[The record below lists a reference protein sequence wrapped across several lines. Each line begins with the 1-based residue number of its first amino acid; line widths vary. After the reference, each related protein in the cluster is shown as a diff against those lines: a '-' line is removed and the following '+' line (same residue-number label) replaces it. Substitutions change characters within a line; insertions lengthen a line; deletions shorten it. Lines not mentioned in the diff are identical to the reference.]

1 MSELATQF
9 SAVLANH
16 SKPAPAW
23 LKSLREN
30 GARQFQAH
38 GLPTRKDE
46 AWKYTGLGVL
56 EKSGVQLALV
66 SEAGSTEAVF
76 PAPLINSGVHIK
88 MLDGQILEQSGD
100 LPEGLTVL
108 ALSDALGD
116 ALGDALDSDI
126 GGLQSLLKSLP
137 DTRAKSPSTDGFSA
151 LNTATLDA
159 GVVVHVA
166 AGVDGG
172 RVLLNWSSVAADEP
186 RLFNS
191 RICIILDEG
200 AKLEL
205 LEQYESAHANTAN
218 VVIQIDLNKGASLQ
232 HIRFQQE
239 SDTAVLITRT
249 EVSQRDESEY
259 NYYGFDLG
267 GRLVRH
273 DLHATLLGQ
282 DARAGLNGAYLLD
295 GNRHVDNHAR
305 VDHMAKGGYSE
316 QYFRGVAGGNGHAVF
331 NTAVYV
337 HPGADE
343 TEARQSNANIL
354 LSARAVINTKPEF
367 EINADE
373 VIASHG
379 ATVGQLDEQAVFYM
393 RSRGLSEKQARQLL
407 TTAFCRS
414 VSDKLSD
421 PDLSEFI
428 TQRMMDVMPQ
438 AE

>member
-1 MSELATQF
+1 
-9 SAVLANH
+9 
-16 SKPAPAW
+16 
-23 LKSLREN
+23 
-30 GARQFQAH
+30 
-38 GLPTRKDE
+38 
-46 AWKYTGLGVL
+46 
-56 EKSGVQLALV
+56 
-66 SEAGSTEAVF
+66 
-76 PAPLINSGVHIK
+76 
-88 MLDGQILEQSGD
+88 
-100 LPEGLTVL
+100 
-108 ALSDALGD
+108 
-116 ALGDALDSDI
+116 
-126 GGLQSLLKSLP
+126 
-137 DTRAKSPSTDGFSA
+137 
-151 LNTATLDA
+151 
-159 GVVVHVA
+159 
-166 AGVDGG
+166 
-172 RVLLNWSSVAADEP
+172 
-186 RLFNS
+186 
-191 RICIILDEG
+191 
-200 AKLEL
+200 
-205 LEQYESAHANTAN
+205 
-218 VVIQIDLNKGASLQ
+218 VIQIDLHKGASLQ

-239 SDTAVLITRT
+239 SDSAVLITRT

-273 DLHATLLGQ
+273 DLHATLLGRG
-282 DARAGLNGAYLLD
+282 ARAGLNGAYLLD

-305 VDHMAKGGYSE
+305 VDHMAVGGYSE

-421 PDLSEFI
+421 TVLAEFI